1 MDEADVR
8 KNPVSKQDD
17 IGAMGNL
24 FVAFQLFFIF
34 IGIAI
39 LSFLGGV
46 LFWKGGF
53 HFKMIVTFANFRNP
67 VFKLRIVEYLYFT
80 YFFGVFNH

>member
-39 LSFLGGV
+39 LSFLGEMV
-46 LFWKGGF
+46 FWKGGF
-53 HFKMIVTFANFRNP
+53 HFKMLIMLAKFRN
-67 VFKLRIVEYLYFT
+67 VVCKLRIVEFLYFK
-80 YFFGVFNH
+80 FLW